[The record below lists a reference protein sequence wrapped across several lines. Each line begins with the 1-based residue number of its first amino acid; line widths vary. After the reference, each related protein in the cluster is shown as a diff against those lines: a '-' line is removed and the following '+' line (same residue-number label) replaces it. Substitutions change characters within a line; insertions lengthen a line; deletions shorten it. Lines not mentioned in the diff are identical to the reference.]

1 MRYVEEQEL
10 VTGFREL
17 IRLEADVDNY
27 RMSVAW
33 QPDFNLLDAFNML
46 DKAGKGWITANE
58 IMEVLGEH
66 GSFPHKD
73 EVYLFVRRFDRNG
86 DNRLLYSEFCD
97 AFTPYDQNVAS

>member
-1 MRYVEEQEL
+1 MEEQEL

>member
-1 MRYVEEQEL
+1 M
-10 VTGFREL
+10 TGFREL
-17 IRLEADVDNY
+17 IRLETDVDNY
-27 RMSVAW
+27 KMRICC

-46 DKAGKGWITANE
+46 DKANKGWITANE
-58 IMEVLGEH
+58 ILEVLGEH

-97 AFTPYDQNVAS
+97 AFIPYDQNVACQV

>member
-1 MRYVEEQEL
+1 M

-27 RMSVAW
+27 RMGVAY
-33 QPDFNLLDAFNML
+33 QPDFNLLDAFNMF

-58 IMEVLGEH
+58 IMEILGEH

-97 AFTPYDQNVAS
+97 AFTPYDHNVAS